1 MKLDKIQI
9 EFLEELYKQYKQNPT
24 AFVNIE
30 NCLKGLESTQSILEF
45 GTKMKDNGFIDGKQ
59 LKRNQVYSAKITMKG
74 IEVICD
80 DIKELTLYILEEL
93 MEEGNNLSL
102 TEIVSFRM
110 LDNLKH
116 RIKLYF
122 RAFDLAKHLKEK
134 SLIEFRLI
142 EKNIGFN
149 EIIIS
154 ITPRGVNYY
163 LNNGGKVKEQHR
175 TQILKKTTSTGWKYK
190 FEKGKYVGDPIILSY
205 GEFDEHGNHTKQ
217 IFYNDDS
224 SIRMQFDLDYDE
236 NNKPESGVVYMP
248 GNVDQEKLFTKFET
262 HGNITTQTAFSADGF
277 VVYKQVLKY
286 DENKNL
292 LEKKWVSADDKVTSK
307 EEYKYNKEGKCTR
320 EIMTGPE
327 GKIET
332 LYDEYGMKKESIG
345 MNSDGR
351 ILRNY
356 TYTIDRYG
364 NMDEEI
370 RYDMFGKPMYLVKFV
385 YEYY

>member
-110 LDNLKH
+110 LENLKH

-190 FEKGKYVGDPIILSY
+190 FEKI
-205 GEFDEHGNHTKQ
+205 
-217 IFYNDDS
+217 
-224 SIRMQFDLDYDE
+224 
-236 NNKPESGVVYMP
+236 
-248 GNVDQEKLFTKFET
+248 
-262 HGNITTQTAFSADGF
+262 
-277 VVYKQVLKY
+277 
-286 DENKNL
+286 
-292 LEKKWVSADDKVTSK
+292 
-307 EEYKYNKEGKCTR
+307 
-320 EIMTGPE
+320 
-327 GKIET
+327 
-332 LYDEYGMKKESIG
+332 
-345 MNSDGR
+345 
-351 ILRNY
+351 
-356 TYTIDRYG
+356 
-364 NMDEEI
+364 
-370 RYDMFGKPMYLVKFV
+370 
-385 YEYY
+385 